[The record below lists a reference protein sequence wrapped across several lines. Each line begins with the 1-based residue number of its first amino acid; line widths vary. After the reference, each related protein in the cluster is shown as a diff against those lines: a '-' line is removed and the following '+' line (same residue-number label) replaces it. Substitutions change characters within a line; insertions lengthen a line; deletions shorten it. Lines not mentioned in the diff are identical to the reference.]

1 VILLLT
7 EKSYKQNKTT
17 LLTGEENF
25 LFDAPLRQLLIS
37 YGLTKN
43 QARILC
49 ILNQNKTHL
58 SVKQISH
65 LSNIAR
71 ESIYQV
77 LFDLKE
83 KGLIEKAITTPKKY
97 KAIPLKTIL
106 QILHHQKTSQIF
118 ALEKL
123 TKQVLFNHNNILEN
137 DNITERFQY
146 VLVPKKR
153 QFIERINH
161 TIFNSKEKVRIKT
174 HLKRYL
180 QAVNM
185 HKEIYQESFTNA
197 IHNGVRFQVIIGLE
211 SKEEK
216 IPEEIKLLSKSQN
229 ISVKLDDT
237 APAMAMAIVD
247 EKEIF
252 LINEPSSNLEE
263 SSALW
268 SNNHILVEVLSTCFD
283 SFWKKASSITH

>member
-1 VILLLT
+1 
-7 EKSYKQNKTT
+7 

-25 LFDAPLRQLLIS
+25 LCDAPLRQLLIS

-106 QILHHQKTSQIF
+106 QIL
-118 ALEKL
+118 

-185 HKEIYQESFTNA
+185 HKEMYQESFTNA

-237 APAMAMAIVD
+237 APAMAMAIMD